1 MQTHPKT
8 QIMKEEFSI
17 IICRKTPENTIDLF
31 YLPLYSHWTEEGVF
45 CSFAW
50 LWFMWFA
57 MKATDM
63 STVWSPWSFP
73 SFLYWLSEGLF
84 YCRWDL
90 WVLSSSFSL
99 RVRSMTP
106 LSYTASEIVPIPP
119 SVQNEAG
126 CVGRSFP
133 TNYTSP
139 PLPSPKIRGRTKDKQ
154 QENDQRGFL
163 KVESSVDEFTMLSY
177 ARA

>member
-1 MQTHPKT
+1 MQRHPKT

-17 IICRKTPENTIDLF
+17 IICRKIPENTLHLF
-31 YLPLYSHWTEEGVF
+31 YLPSYSHWTEEGVF
-45 CSFAW
+45 CSFVW

-57 MKATDM
+57 VKATDM

-106 LSYTASEIVPIPP
+106 LSFTASEIVPTSTCPEWSWVCRTFVSNKLHI
-119 SVQNEAG
+119 
-126 CVGRSFP
+126 SF
-133 TNYTSP
+133 
-139 PLPSPKIRGRTKDKQ
+139 
-154 QENDQRGFL
+154 
-163 KVESSVDEFTMLSY
+163 
-177 ARA
+177 